1 MSGTRTRR
9 PRADAQRNYER
20 ILEAADTAFREQG
33 TGASLEGIARRAGV
47 AIGTLYGH
55 FPNRRALAAALLRER
70 HATLFESA
78 EELPEQV
85 PPLAAIADW
94 MGAVAVHAAAYR
106 GLAALLMEGFD
117 DEASELHEACERM
130 AAITESLLSTARD
143 AGAVRAEVTAADI
156 HALMNAAAWL
166 REQVSPTQAEH
177 LLRLMVAGLRP
188 GGEDPTQED

>member
-20 ILEAADTAFREQG
+20 ILEAADAAFREQG
-33 TGASLEGIARRAGV
+33 TGASLEGIARQAGV

-78 EELPEQV
+78 EEPPEQGM
-85 PPLAAIADW
+85 PLAAIARW

-106 GLAALLMEGFD
+106 GLAALLMEGLG

-143 AGAVRAEVTAADI
+143 AGAVRDEVTAADI

-166 REQVSPTQAEH
+166 REQVPSTQAEH

-188 GGEDPTQED
+188 GGEDPRQEA